1 MAAVVAKRAILFVA
15 IVLIWALL
23 MAAAR
28 ASTQTVV
35 PFPGY
40 QPGTIVVKT
49 NERHLYFVIDG
60 GHALR
65 FPVGVGR
72 RGKTWSGRAV
82 IDGKYVR
89 PAWTPP
95 PEIWGHRPGIPPVIP
110 GGAPNN
116 PMGEAALT
124 MRGGEYAIHGTN
136 DPRSIGG
143 FVSSGCI
150 RMFNSDIRA
159 LYQMVSVGTPVVI
172 ER

>member
-1 MAAVVAKRAILFVA
+1 MASIVAKRTAIFVV
-15 IVLIWALL
+15 IVLLWAVL

-28 ASTQTVV
+28 ASTQDVV
-35 PFPGY
+35 AFSGY
-40 QPGTIVVKT
+40 RPGTIVVKT
-49 NERHLYFVIDG
+49 TERKLYFVIDNG
-60 GHALR
+60 RAMR

-72 RGKTWSGRAV
+72 RGKTWTGRAV
-82 IDGKYVR
+82 IDSKR
-89 PAWTPP
+89 IQPAWQAP
-95 PEIWGHRPGIPPVIP
+95 PEIWGNRPGTPPVIP

-136 DPRSIGG
+136 DPRSVGG

-150 RMFNSDIRA
+150 RMYNRDIRA

-172 ER
+172 EQ